1 MPVGCLLQAARYR
14 TEGKASFYKVCPAPP
29 DTLKSPQTDMGKRA
43 CDRESQRDSE
53 GLIREL
59 MPELG
64 KRLAKDFSD
73 YYLAFYF
80 DSIVLYY
87 MDILGSIWN
96 IFHVED
102 TELTLKATEAI
113 ETFLKEKKT
122 AKWLKEKLKEI
133 WGDYA
138 RKTQR
143 TW

>member
-1 MPVGCLLQAARYR
+1 
-14 TEGKASFYKVCPAPP
+14 
-29 DTLKSPQTDMGKRA
+29 MG
-43 CDRESQRDSE
+43 D
-53 GLIREL
+53 IRKL

-96 IFHVED
+96 ILHEQD
-102 TELTLKATEAI
+102 TELTLKAAEAI

-122 AKWLKEKLKEI
+122 AKWLKDRLKEI
-133 WGDYA
+133 WYDY
-138 RKTQR
+138 TQKR
-143 TW
+143 IGHW